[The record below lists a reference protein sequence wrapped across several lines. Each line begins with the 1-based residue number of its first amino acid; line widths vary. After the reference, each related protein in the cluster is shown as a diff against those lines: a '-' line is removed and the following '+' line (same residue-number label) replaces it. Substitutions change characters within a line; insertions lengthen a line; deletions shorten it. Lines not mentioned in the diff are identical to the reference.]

1 MVHRSALKIR
11 YSEKKI
17 GKYFLKINVKF
28 PKKNNILI
36 IGGAGFIGHNSFE
49 LKQFGANVEIIDS
62 LNINN
67 FYSVKNNENNLP
79 FPKLSLKI
87 LNQRFNLLK
96 KNKIKLIKIDA
107 KNLNHIREY
116 FKKKSPNIIIH
127 LAAVS
132 HATRSNQ
139 NPLQTFDN
147 SLITLQ
153 NSLENSKN
161 KIDKFIF
168 CLQVWFMETLKKK
181 K

>member
-1 MVHRSALKIR
+1 ML
-11 YSEKKI
+11 
-17 GKYFLKINVKF
+17 KF

-36 IGGAGFIGHNSFE
+36 IGGAGFIGHNLALR

-107 KNLNHIREY
+107 KNHNHIREY

-147 SLITLQ
+147 SLITLR

-168 CLQVWFMETLKKK
+168 LSSSMVYGNFKKK

>member
-1 MVHRSALKIR
+1 ML
-11 YSEKKI
+11 
-17 GKYFLKINVKF
+17 KF

-36 IGGAGFIGHNSFE
+36 IGGAGFIGHNLALR

-147 SLITLQ
+147 SLITLR
-153 NSLENSKN
+153 NSLENSKIKLIN
-161 KIDKFIF
+161 LFF

-181 K
+181 KK

>member
-1 MVHRSALKIR
+1 MR
-11 YSEKKI
+11 
-17 GKYFLKINVKF
+17 
-28 PKKNNILI
+28 
-36 IGGAGFIGHNSFE
+36 

-139 NPLQTFDN
+139 KIL
-147 SLITLQ
+147 SRHLI
-153 NSLENSKN
+153 
-161 KIDKFIF
+161 I
-168 CLQVWFMETLKKK
+168 V
-181 K
+181 